1 MSVVH
6 RLIKLAEDERKHLTI
21 MLSGYKKQ
29 MEALMALDPGLSSRF
44 PQARIICVALNS
56 IDNDTRC
63 N

>member
-44 PQARIICVALNS
+44 PQARIISVALNS
-56 IDNDTRC
+56 IDYNTCC